1 MKKRYPPDW
10 PKKYLGAL
18 EFSHESSPSRMPS
31 SNDSFCSFIQM
42 EKIGTPLITTAGVEM
57 TIVDLEAELASIFA
71 ASGCPE
77 FVQQFLPDRN
87 NRKHD

>member
-1 MKKRYPPDW
+1 M
-10 PKKYLGAL
+10 G
-18 EFSHESSPSRMPS
+18 
-31 SNDSFCSFIQM
+31 
-42 EKIGTPLITTAGVEM
+42 KIGTPLITTAGVEM